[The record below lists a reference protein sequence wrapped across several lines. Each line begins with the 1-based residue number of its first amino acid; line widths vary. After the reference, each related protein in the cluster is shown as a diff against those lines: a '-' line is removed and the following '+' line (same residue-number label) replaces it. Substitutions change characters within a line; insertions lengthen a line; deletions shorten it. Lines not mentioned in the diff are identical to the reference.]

1 MENKFFISI
10 CIPSYN
16 RPSGLQRL
24 LESIDSK
31 RHVNEIQ
38 ILICEDN
45 SPKRSEVKS
54 VVDEFKKNS
63 PFQVKYIENEV
74 NLGHGANWRQC
85 SKQADGEFLLY
96 MGDDD
101 DFIPEALDPFIDLV
115 KDHQELGYILR
126 AYRSIDSKGNI
137 EYFKYYSK
145 DTFFEPGIKAYTE
158 FFKKSML
165 MSGYTIKRNYANEFS
180 ENSLDSTLYFQMYLM
195 AEVCLKYPSAYC
207 NIPIAQY
214 IGDGVSYFGTNEVEK
229 GMFTP
234 GENAAGTL
242 TCFYNVVKVTEYID
256 NKYGLNSTDII
267 NRESSK
273 YSSYSTMSLY
283 RQYGIKQ
290 YIVSCRELRKVGLDS
305 SIYFHL
311 YYYALL
317 FLGSKT
323 CNLIIRRIKKIVGRR
338 LHL

>member
-1 MENKFFISI
+1 MT
-10 CIPSYN
+10 
-16 RPSGLQRL
+16 
-24 LESIDSK
+24 
-31 RHVNEIQ
+31 
-38 ILICEDN
+38 IL
-45 SPKRSEVKS
+45 
-54 VVDEFKKNS
+54 
-63 PFQVKYIENEV
+63 FQ
-74 NLGHGANWRQC
+74 
-85 SKQADGEFLLY
+85 
-96 MGDDD
+96 
-101 DFIPEALDPFIDLV
+101 ALDTFIDWV